1 MHEIRLATDL
11 ARIVTET
18 AARENLSKVTR
29 INLQFGEMIQVV
41 PDIFRFA
48 FSEAVK
54 GTTAEDAEIA
64 LEIVPVILC
73 CNICHKEFVIDDL
86 NFQCAYCQSVD
97 LEIIHGKEMFVK
109 SLEGEKSDTL
119 GLQSIEE

>member
-11 ARIVTET
+11 ARIVTE
-18 AARENLSKVTR
+18 AAVRENLARVTR

-54 GTTAEDAEIA
+54 GTKAEHAEVA
-64 LEIVPVILC
+64 LEIIPIALR
-73 CNICHKEFVIDDL
+73 CNNCLKEFMIGDVM
-86 NFQCAYCQSVD
+86 FQCVYCHSVD

-109 SLEGEKSDTL
+109 SLEGEM
-119 GLQSIEE
+119 